1 MTLDQRAL
9 RDRLV
14 LRQAAPGDDDAI
26 AALTDAAFVAVGE
39 ESVERRLLRELAA
52 DGDLVPELTLV
63 AEVDAEL
70 VGHVACSWGTIG
82 EQPAIGLGPVSVR
95 PDLQRRGIG
104 GTLMSAVVATA
115 DQRGDA
121 VVVLLGDPAYY
132 GFFGFVPASTLGI
145 TSPGPWRDAYFQA
158 KPLRA
163 WRPEMAGAFRYAP
176 AFERIEG

>member
-14 LRQAAPGDDDAI
+14 LRQAVPADDAAI

-52 DGDLVPELTLV
+52 DGDLVAELTLV
-63 AEVDAEL
+63 AEVDGAL
-70 VGHVACSWGTIG
+70 VGHVACSWGSIG
-82 EQPAIGLGPVSVR
+82 EAPAIGLGPISVT
-95 PDLQRRGIG
+95 PELQRRGIG

-115 DQRGDA
+115 DRRGDA
-121 VVVLLGDPAYY
+121 VVVLLGDPEYY
-132 GFFGFVPASTLGI
+132 GYFGFVPASSLGI
-145 TSPGPWRDAYFQA
+145 GSPGPWDDRHFQA

-163 WRPEMAGAFRYAP
+163 WRPEMAGPFAYAP
-176 AFERIEG
+176 AFARLEG